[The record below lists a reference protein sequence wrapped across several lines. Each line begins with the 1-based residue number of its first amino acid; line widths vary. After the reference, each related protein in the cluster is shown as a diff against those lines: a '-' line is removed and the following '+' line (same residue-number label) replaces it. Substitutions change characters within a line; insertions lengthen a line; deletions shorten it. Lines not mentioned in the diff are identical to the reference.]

1 MQLLNGQRHCYREIS
16 YLITSIHAC
25 KYNPLIF
32 FFIRTIYYFSTSL
45 LPFTPHLLY
54 ILSYSFHLYQ
64 RSQFLSFLFIFS
76 CITSL
81 PISRLLMINLSAPHP
96 SLGFE
101 GTFSRCFTSILDT
114 LFFLAQTLCPYIK
127 VIFFSFSFYS

>member
-1 MQLLNGQRHCYREIS
+1 MQLLNRQRHCYREIS

-32 FFIRTIYYFSTSL
+32 FFFRTIYYFSTSL

-81 PISRLLMINLSAPHP
+81 PISRLLMINLSGPHP
-96 SLGFE
+96 SLGFHDASLPYS
-101 GTFSRCFTSILDT
+101 THFSFLLKHYVHILRS
-114 LFFLAQTLCPYIK
+114 
-127 VIFFSFSFYS
+127 FFSLFHFIRNTP